1 MFGYSFG
8 TSLFLAKALMS
19 RPVAANTNILSAAK
33 QVISSGRLLPGQQHH
48 DFITVHHNRTA
59 NQREIK

>member
-1 MFGYSFG
+1 MIMFGYSFG

-33 QVISSGRLLPGQQHH
+33 QVMSSGRLLPG
-48 DFITVHHNRTA
+48 
-59 NQREIK
+59 